1 MDYYALN
8 KITIK
13 NKYLVLL
20 VQNLMD
26 RLSGVSIFMKLD
38 FRSGYWQGRIAIGHK
53 HKMNF
58 ITRYDSYMFLVML
71 FGLTNALTTFC
82 NLMNDMIYEF
92 LDDFMVMYLDEIVV
106 YSTSIEDHVVH
117 LSRVLNRSR
126 EYKLFIKKDKCDFAC
141 SEIIFVGHLV
151 SMGQVRID
159 LKEV

>member
-1 MDYYALN
+1 M
-8 KITIK
+8 
-13 NKYLVLL
+13 
-20 VQNLMD
+20 
-26 RLSGVSIFMKLD
+26 
-38 FRSGYWQGRIAIGHK
+38 
-53 HKMNF
+53 
-58 ITRYDSYMFLVML
+58 
-71 FGLTNALTTFC
+71 
-82 NLMNDMIYEF
+82 
-92 LDDFMVMYLDEIVV
+92 V